1 MGNFT
6 IHAVVVRHAD
16 YRENDRM
23 LTLFSPVLGRV
34 EALCRGCRRQKS
46 PLLAA
51 SELLCAG
58 EYVLYQKNDRCTVVS
73 CAVQDSFYPLR
84 GDYERLTHGLYI
96 TELCDAAIQPGQEA
110 ERLFLLLLRSLAH
123 LAYGK
128 APADRLTSIFL
139 CGYASLLGYRPRL
152 GSCLRCGVPLPEPGK
167 EAYFDHGAGGVLCV
181 SCAQGRPVMET
192 GAAQRISRETL
203 IFLQGT
209 MKLGLAMLDSEIA
222 MPEKTLPLLRR
233 YVETRV
239 EKTIRSAK
247 LIT

>member
-6 IHAVVVRHAD
+6 TNAIVVRHAD

-23 LTLFSPVLGRV
+23 LTLFSPTLGRV

-51 SELLCAG
+51 SEILCAG
-58 EYVLYQKNDRCTVVS
+58 EYVLYQKSERCTVVS
-73 CAVQDSFYPLR
+73 CSVQDSFFPLR
-84 GDYERLTHGLYI
+84 ADYERLTHGLYI
-96 TELCDAAIQPGQEA
+96 TELCDAAIQPAQEA

-123 LAYGK
+123 LAYGEIK
-128 APADRLTSIFL
+128 AERITSVFL

-152 GSCLRCGVPLPEPGK
+152 GSCLACGTALPQ
-167 EAYFDHGAGGVLCV
+167 ADRDLYFDHAAGGALCAD
-181 SCAQGRPVMET
+181 CAHKKPILES

-209 MKLGLAMLDSEIA
+209 MKLGLGVLETEIS
-222 MPEKTLPLLRR
+222 MPEKTLALLRR
-233 YVETRV
+233 YVEMRV

-247 LIT
+247 LL